1 VLEVCY
7 KNRQAC
13 SLSIIAKS
21 EDVTP
26 ITSRRLKL
34 SHLPYDVFGFL
45 PTPMKSK
52 CRDRREWKNWTLWK
66 RMANR

>member
-1 VLEVCY
+1 MEVCF

-13 SLSIIAKS
+13 SLSIIAER
-21 EDVTP
+21 EDVAP

-45 PTPMKSK
+45 PTRVKSK
-52 CRDRREWKNWTLWK
+52 CRDTK
-66 RMANR
+66 RMEELNALKKNGK